1 MGSCVFCRIIAGTL
15 PASLVFQDAEVIAFM
30 DIQPVTEGHTLLIPV
45 AHAPNIADVDGA
57 TTGHLFDVA
66 RRITKALYQA
76 LDCDG
81 INWVVADGEAAG
93 QEVFHMHLHLIP
105 RYRNDGFGL
114 RFPPGYDQ
122 PPEREALDRT
132 AHEIGHAMGRLKG
145 HA

>member
-76 LDCDG
+76 LGCDG
-81 INWVVADGEAAG
+81 INWFVADGEAAG
-93 QEVFHMHLHLIP
+93 QEVSHMHLHLIP
-105 RYRNDGFGL
+105 RYRNDGSASGSHRATTSPL
-114 RFPPGYDQ
+114 SAKRSTAQ
-122 PPEREALDRT
+122 PTRSVTRWAD
-132 AHEIGHAMGRLKG
+132 
-145 HA
+145 